1 MTNTTPKPLIEKPAN
16 KDQGKPAAEPFDGF
30 TLRDALN
37 QLNKTFDYPQTPPSK
52 NRCQ

>member
-16 KDQGKPAAEPFDGF
+16 KNQGQPAANSFDGF

-37 QLNKTFDYPQTPPSK
+37 QLNKTFDYLQTPPPK
-52 NRCQ
+52 K